1 MAANAIIA
9 RYNDEGRYL
18 RNSFYGAN
26 AYAPI
31 TELFSSNVHNET
43 GGYNVWPSSS
53 ECLHEIVFLAGALVL
68 LPFADSG
75 GAKKPRSSPPFA
87 SPSGSDGDEDGDD
100 GSAAVERQDA
110 ELAER
115 ENAAKAAKGKELDN
129 AAKKLAL
136 KARMQALE
144 DENRKLE
151 EEEAEEDAR
160 KVEFEKQNW
169 IANGHGGLIGAN
181 EKQQSEFIR
190 RLLVLQEEEALKE
203 AKEKEEALKLAE
215 EEEARKVAKE
225 GVVDVSDEDV
235 PPGLR
240 SDDEEE
246 EEVERKAPRRK
257 KPRRATG
264 VADFVD
270 NRPVKSLRA
279 YHGYMISE
287 QSISFNEEFLEDCP
301 PRLNQ
306 RGLDGEWVDLMVHQI
321 EETGK
326 SKFMTPMA
334 VVLEEADVSYIYSI
348 LFSIS

>member
-1 MAANAIIA
+1 M
-9 RYNDEGRYL
+9 
-18 RNSFYGAN
+18 
-26 AYAPI
+26 
-31 TELFSSNVHNET
+31 
-43 GGYNVWPSSS
+43 
-53 ECLHEIVFLAGALVL
+53 FLVGALFL

-87 SPSGSDGDEDGDD
+87 SPSGSDGDEDGGDGGADD
-100 GSAAVERQDA
+100 ERQDA

-136 KARMQALE
+136 KARMQALA

-151 EEEAEEDAR
+151 EEEAEEEAR

-169 IANGHGGLIGAN
+169 IANGHGGLIGASK
-181 EKQQSEFIR
+181 KQESEFMK
-190 RLLVLQEEEALKE
+190 RLLVLQEEESLKV
-203 AKEKEEALKLAE
+203 AKEEEEALKLAE

-246 EEVERKAPRRK
+246 EEVERKAPRKK

-306 RGLDGEWVDLMVHQI
+306 RGIDGEWVDLMVHQI

>member
-1 MAANAIIA
+1 M
-9 RYNDEGRYL
+9 
-18 RNSFYGAN
+18 
-26 AYAPI
+26 
-31 TELFSSNVHNET
+31 
-43 GGYNVWPSSS
+43 
-53 ECLHEIVFLAGALVL
+53 FLAGALFL

-75 GAKKPRSSPPFA
+75 GAKKPRSSPSFG
-87 SPSGSDGDEDGDD
+87 SPSGSDGDEDVG
-100 GSAAVERQDA
+100 AAEERQDA

-160 KVEFEKQNW
+160 QVEFEKQNW

-181 EKQQSEFIR
+181 KKQQSEFIR
-190 RLLVLQEEEALKE
+190 RLLVLQEEEALKV

-215 EEEARKVAKE
+215 EEEAQKVAKE
-225 GVVDVSDEDV
+225 GVVDVLDEE
-235 PPGLR
+235 G
-240 SDDEEE
+240 EGMGQEE
-246 EEVERKAPRRK
+246 EEVERKAPRKK

-306 RGLDGEWVDLMVHQI
+306 RGIDGEWVDLMVHQI

>member
-1 MAANAIIA
+1 M
-9 RYNDEGRYL
+9 
-18 RNSFYGAN
+18 
-26 AYAPI
+26 
-31 TELFSSNVHNET
+31 
-43 GGYNVWPSSS
+43 
-53 ECLHEIVFLAGALVL
+53 
-68 LPFADSG
+68 
-75 GAKKPRSSPPFA
+75 
-87 SPSGSDGDEDGDD
+87 
-100 GSAAVERQDA
+100 
-110 ELAER
+110 AER
-115 ENAAKAAKGKELDN
+115 ENAAKAANEKEPDN
-129 AAKKLAL
+129 AAKRLAM
-136 KARMQALE
+136 KARMQALA

-160 KVEFEKQNW
+160 KVEFGKQNW
-169 IANGHGGLIGAN
+169 IVNGHGGLIGAN
-181 EKQQSEFIR
+181 KKQQSEFIR
-190 RLLVLQEEEALKE
+190 RLLVLQEEEEALKV
-203 AKEKEEALKLAE
+203 AKEEEEALKLA

-235 PPGLR
+235 SPGLR
-240 SDDEEE
+240 SDDDEE

>member
-1 MAANAIIA
+1 
-9 RYNDEGRYL
+9 
-18 RNSFYGAN
+18 
-26 AYAPI
+26 
-31 TELFSSNVHNET
+31 
-43 GGYNVWPSSS
+43 
-53 ECLHEIVFLAGALVL
+53 LVEE
-68 LPFADSG
+68 A
-75 GAKKPRSSPPFA
+75 
-87 SPSGSDGDEDGDD
+87 
-100 GSAAVERQDA
+100 
-110 ELAER
+110 
-115 ENAAKAAKGKELDN
+115 
-129 AAKKLAL
+129 
-136 KARMQALE
+136 
-144 DENRKLE
+144 RKLD

-190 RLLVLQEEEALKE
+190 RLLVLQEEEALKV

-215 EEEARKVAKE
+215 EEEEQKVAKE
-225 GVVDVSDEDV
+225 GVVDVLDEE
-235 PPGLR
+235 GEGMGQ
-240 SDDEEE
+240 DDEEE
-246 EEVERKAPRRK
+246 EKELERKAPRKK

-264 VADFVD
+264 VADYVD
-270 NRPVKSLRA
+270 NRPAKSLRA
-279 YHGYMISE
+279 YHGYMMSE